1 MDAGAESPNPADV
14 GVDRGRAEGRVK
26 APKKFAGTWRITES
40 SLCDED
46 DLDLGGSAHIAFQ
59 ADGLGDFQVVAVQGE
74 IDARY
79 DGDRVEFTWAGDD
92 EGTEVSGRGWEE
104 IGKDGKLRGSLY
116 FHLGDDSSFVASRR
130 KA

>member
-1 MDAGAESPNPADV
+1 
-14 GVDRGRAEGRVK
+14 VK
-26 APKKFAGTWRITES
+26 APKKFVGTWRITATEVW
-40 SLCDED
+40 EKD
-46 DLDLGGSAHIAFQ
+46 DLDLAAPAHITFQ

-92 EGTEVSGRGWEE
+92 DGTEVSGRGWGE
-104 IGKDGKLRGSLY
+104 IGEDGKLRGRLY
-116 FHLGDDSSFVASRR
+116 FHLGDDSSFVASRK